1 MVDVSKY
8 ILDEGVVSEL
18 RNVVCET
25 HLYRYDAKVKSE
37 YSMICAVADRIQ
49 DADRWLNDHLDFPN
63 DCVTAQTF
71 LMLLAVIKSGVE
83 TLCLRLGIHRKFT
96 ESGNPQSY
104 VFFGDVCVGCSLF
117 DGNNIAFTDDEF
129 FQYFRALSFT
139 HPQGT
144 FKKGTRN
151 YPFLKKGEIVCSP
164 YIVLEKDPWPSY
176 AKGKPSIGVHV
187 YSNMRDDTEYIF
199 VPYESLLG
207 YLKSRHDSI
216 KEIIAVLAQW
226 VKEAEAGFRRER
238 LDRQVSAED
247 ALHGFVDVLER
258 RGRESYKLVDALKYL
273 ECPISNEENR
283 DAVEGFRDEILRI
296 VPQLREELENLNYE
310 DFERRLGYVVDCAWY
325 RINGPI
331 RYQISKVFEYFN
343 GRNSEKREWGRMDLE
358 VLMEDFV
365 GKWVK
370 VSYDMP
376 DLEIR
381 LLVTVA
387 VYMEYG
393 RHQKLVLE
401 KDEEEIRKNLPP
413 LSRLHIGVDEDG
425 RPILEWIEEIVK

>member
-1 MVDVSKY
+1 MLNVAKY
-8 ILDEGVVSEL
+8 ILDEGLVSEL

-25 HLYRYDAKVKSE
+25 HLYRYDAKVRSE

-49 DADRWLNDHLDFPN
+49 DADKWLNNHLDFPE
-63 DCVTAQTF
+63 DWVTAQTF
-71 LMLLAVIKSGVE
+71 LMLLAIIKSGVE
-83 TLCLRLGIHRKFT
+83 ALCFRLGINRKFT
-96 ESGNPQSY
+96 ERNNSESY

-129 FQYFRALSFT
+129 FQYFRSLSFT

-144 FKKGTRN
+144 FKNGKRN
-151 YPFLKKGEIVCSP
+151 YPFLKKDEIVYSP
-164 YIVLEKDPWPSY
+164 YIVLEKAPWPSY
-176 AKGKPSIGVHV
+176 AKRMPSIGVQV
-187 YSNMRDDTEYIF
+187 YSNMRDDTRYIF

-216 KEIIAVLAQW
+216 EEVIAILAKW
-226 VKEAEAGFRRER
+226 VRKAETGFKRER
-238 LDRQVSAED
+238 LDRQMPAEK
-247 ALHGFVDVLER
+247 ALRGFVEVLSK
-258 RGRESYKLVDALKYL
+258 RGRESYNLVDAIKYL
-273 ECPISNEENR
+273 DCSISNEENR
-283 DAVEGFRDEILRI
+283 DAVEGFRNEILRI

-310 DFERRLGYVVDCAWY
+310 DFERRLGYVVNCACNM
-325 RINGPI
+325 IDSPI
-331 RYQISKVFEYFN
+331 RYHVCKVFEYFN
-343 GRNSEKREWGRMDLE
+343 GRNNEKREWGRMDID

-381 LLVTVA
+381 LLVTIA

-393 RHQKLVLE
+393 RYQKLVLE
-401 KDEEEIRKNLPP
+401 KDEEAMRKKLSPP
-413 LSRLHIGVDEDG
+413 SQLRIGVGKDG
-425 RPILEWIEEIVK
+425 RSIFEWV